1 MPVRSISG
9 LEVRDKRV
17 LVRVDFNV
25 PLANGAVTDDTRIR
39 AALPTIEYLR
49 RAGARVV
56 LMSHLGRPKGVP
68 KPEWSLAPVAA
79 CLAERLG
86 CAVPLAPDCI
96 GAPTAALVEALR
108 PGEVLLLENLRFHKG
123 ETDNAPDFCAAL
135 AQLGDAYVNDA
146 FGTAHRAH
154 ASTAGVALLLPARA
168 AGFLMER
175 ELRFLGDLMGNPGR
189 PFLALLGGAKVSGK
203 IEVIESLLPRIDT
216 LLIGGAMMYTFWR
229 AQGLPVG
236 RSLVEEAHIETAR
249 AVLTRARELGTA
261 VLLPVDCVASTDA
274 AAGAPGRVVTATG
287 LADAE
292 MGVDIGPD
300 TAAQY
305 AARIGE
311 ARTIFWNGPMGIFEQ
326 PAYAGGTLAMA
337 QAIAGAGGRGATT
350 VVGGGD
356 SVAALQQ
363 MGLADKITHVSTGG
377 GAALEFLE
385 GKTLPGV
392 AALME

>member
-1 MPVRSISG
+1 MPIRSLSG
-9 LEVRDKRV
+9 LSVRDKRV

-25 PLANGAVTDDTRIR
+25 PLAGGVVTDDTRIR
-39 AALPTIEYLR
+39 AALPTIDYLR
-49 RAGARVV
+49 HAGARVV
-56 LMSHLGRPKGVP
+56 LMSHLGRPKGTR

-79 CLAERLG
+79 RLAERLG

-96 GAPTAALVEALR
+96 GAETAALVDALR
-108 PGEVLLLENLRFHKG
+108 PGEILLLENLRFHQG

-135 AQLGDAYVNDA
+135 AALADVYVNDA

-175 ELRFLGDLMGNPGR
+175 ELRFLGDLMGKPER
-189 PFLALLGGAKVSGK
+189 PFLALLGEAKVSGK
-203 IEVIESLLPRIDT
+203 IEVIESLLPRLDI

-236 RSLVEEAHIETAR
+236 RSLVEEAHLETAR
-249 AVLTRARELGTA
+249 GVLARARELGTA
-261 VLLPVDCVASTDA
+261 VVLPVDCVASVDA
-274 AAGAPGRVVTATG
+274 AAGAPGRVATQSG
-287 LADAE
+287 LAPTE
-292 MGVDIGPD
+292 SGVDIGPQ
-300 TAAQY
+300 TAAQF

-311 ARTIFWNGPMGIFEQ
+311 ARTVFWNGPMGIFEQ

-337 QAIAGAGGRGATT
+337 QAIASAGERGATT

-363 MGLADKITHVSTGG
+363 MGLAEKITHVSTGG